1 LALIAL
7 ARGWIS
13 LYWLLRCTVPQL
25 SIAGRKVLVPFIA
38 FYLIFLDASIAV
50 VLLFVNG
57 WTLQFPHLYIAELY
71 LGRRAVINCDYSNLA
86 STQRTID
93 RTRDQL
99 LIDIKIERVV
109 IGDNSHIVR
118 LAFPGVDS

>member
-25 SIAGRKVLVPFIA
+25 SVAELKVLVPFIA
-38 FYLIFLDASIAV
+38 FCFIFVNVSITV

-57 WTLQFPHLYIAELY
+57 EFLKSTHNSPPAAAKKEKRIFGGHPRTPGKGLLPSALLLSEWMSVEQRRYFPCLE
-71 LGRRAVINCDYSNLA
+71 REEK
-86 STQRTID
+86 QR
-93 RTRDQL
+93 
-99 LIDIKIERVV
+99 
-109 IGDNSHIVR
+109 
-118 LAFPGVDS
+118 

>member
-1 LALIAL
+1 MALIAL

-25 SIAGRKVLVPFIA
+25 SIARRKVLVPFIA

-57 WTLQFPHLYIAELY
+57 WTLQFPHLHITELHF
-71 LGRRAVINCDYSNLA
+71 GRRTVINSGCTNLA
-86 STQRTID
+86 STQRAINGTC
-93 RTRDQL
+93 DQL
-99 LIDIKIERVV
+99 LIDIKIE
-109 IGDNSHIVR
+109 
-118 LAFPGVDS
+118 